1 MSVINPD
8 DVHQRLAWEVEQL
21 HRRYGGLPSPH
32 EATDVWPRIWYE
44 EAHNSTAIEGNTL
57 ALREVEILLQEGRT
71 VGSKELKD
79 YLEVQGYAEA
89 AQWVYEQALGD
100 SQPEALLSLAELRY
114 VHQLAMGR
122 VWDIAPHPHALPE
135 ESPGNWRRHNIQAFP
150 GGMTP
155 PDFTDIQPRI
165 TDWVGEVNALARTP
179 ERIADHMARLHSQF
193 ECVHPFLDGNGRTGR
208 LLMNLLLVRLGYPPA
223 IIFKR
228 DRRRYLKALDAA
240 DRGNSTALGNLI
252 ARAVLDNLYRFVVP
266 AVAGP
271 ARLVA
276 LEALAKR
283 GLGADAL
290 RKAAERGRLRAMRS
304 ELGTW
309 MSTRQWLQEY
319 ERARY
324 VRSSTTKPASNRSPR
339 RTMFRPYVEAEQVIT
354 PAASLRDMLGKS
366 LAVRLT
372 DIGREP
378 ARAMCGHLHL
388 PHVTMKRDRY
398 LANAEGALKTNPKL
412 RGEGSTTRTVQAGQS
427 IDACFFLEDCS
438 SDFVL
443 GAVAHLFVQYSDLRG
458 QLWLT
463 TVPIKVGGQ
472 LSSIAFSIQAQQLEV
487 RPISRAYL
495 HEDRI
500 LPDPELFDMLKPP
513 ATA

>member
-1 MSVINPD
+1 MAVINPD

-57 ALREVEILLQEGRT
+57 ALLEVEALLREGRT

-89 AQWVYEQALGD
+89 AQWVYEQALGE
-100 SQPEALLSLAELRY
+100 SQPEALLSLTEVRY
-114 VHQLAMGR
+114 VQQLAMRR
-122 VWDIAPHPHALPE
+122 VWDIAPHLHAFPE

-150 GGMTP
+150 GGMKP
-155 PDFTDIQPRI
+155 PDFTDIQPRV
-165 TDWVGEVNALARTP
+165 TDWVEAVNALARPP
-179 ERIADHMARLHSQF
+179 ERIADHIARLHSQF
-193 ECVHPFLDGNGRTGR
+193 ECIHPFLDGNGRTGR

-240 DRGNSTALGNLI
+240 DRGNPAALGNLI

-283 GLGADAL
+283 SLGADAL

-319 ERARY
+319 EKARY
-324 VRSSTTKPASNRSPR
+324 VRSSATKQAPARSPR
-339 RTMFRPYVEAEQVIT
+339 RTTFRPYVEAEEVIA
-354 PAASLRDMLGKS
+354 PASSFEDMLRKS
-366 LAVRLT
+366 IAVRLT
-372 DIGREP
+372 NIGREP
-378 ARAMCGHLHL
+378 ARAVCGHLHL
-388 PHVTMKRDRY
+388 PHLTMKRDRY
-398 LANAEGALKTNPKL
+398 LANAEAARKTNPEL
-412 RGEGSTTRTVQAGQS
+412 RGEGGTTRTLQPGQS
-427 IDACFFLEDCS
+427 IDACFFLEDGS
-438 SDFVL
+438 STFAM
-443 GAVAHLFVQYSDLRG
+443 GTVAHLFVQYSDLRG

-463 TVPIKVGGQ
+463 TVPIRVGGQ
-472 LSSIAFSIQAQQLEV
+472 LSSVAFSIQAQELEV

-500 LPDPELFDMLKPP
+500 LPDPELFELVGLPV
-513 ATA
+513 TA